1 MEQERDITA
10 QVVMI
15 DASQIEP
22 NKGQIPDLPRN
33 PRLIR
38 NDAYRKLVDSLE
50 RDPDFFIKLNPLK
63 VFPFKGKYVIMGG
76 NMRYH
81 ASRDKRII
89 DSWAKLPCL
98 IIPEDTDNET
108 LERYILLDNAS
119 FGEWDPDEL
128 ANLDPELLEQ
138 FCIDVPGKEEETEE
152 EAEEDNY
159 DAEGNR
165 PSAAKAKTH
174 PGDIYQLGDHRL
186 ICGDSTDPAVLQ
198 RLLGTDIVDLMIT
211 DPPYNVNYESKSTG
225 KKIENDNMADALF
238 QEFLTDAFTAAN
250 AVMKPGA
257 PFYIWHADSEGFNFR
272 QAAKRTGWTVRQ
284 CLIWNKN
291 SLVLGRQDYQWKHE
305 PCLYGWK
312 DGTGHYF
319 TQRRDLTTVQ
329 ETLDK
334 IDLNAMTKQEMKDLL
349 QQIMD
354 SGKIPTTVIDCDKPS
369 RSEDY
374 PTMKPLKLIG
384 RLITN
389 SSRPGETILDSF
401 GGSGSTM
408 MAAEQL
414 GRRCLMVELDP
425 TYCDVIVKRW
435 EELTGRQAV
444 LTERGPEPTEAPAE
458 TDAKQ
463 QNNG

>member
-89 DSWAKLPCL
+89 DRWPKLPCL

-152 EAEEDNY
+152 EAEEDDF
-159 DAEGNR
+159 DAEGVR
-165 PSAAKAKTH
+165 PKEGKAKTH
-174 PGDIYQLGDHRL
+174 TGDIYQLGEHRL
-186 ICGDSTDPAVLQ
+186 ICGDSTDPAVIAKLVA
-198 RLLGTDIVDLMIT
+198 TDVIDAFIT
-211 DPPYNVNYESKSTG
+211 DPPYNVNYQSKSTG

-250 AVMKPGA
+250 GVMKPGA
-257 PFYIWHADSEGFNFR
+257 AFYIWHADIEGFNFR
-272 QAAKRTGWTVRQ
+272 AAAKRTGWTLRQ

-291 SLVLGRQDYQWKHE
+291 SLVL
-305 PCLYGWK
+305 K
-312 DGTGHYF
+312 DGAGHFF

-329 ETLDK
+329 EALDK
-334 IDLNAMTKQEMKDLL
+334 VDLNAMTKQEMKDLL

-354 SGKIPTTVIDCDKPS
+354 SGRIPTTVIDCDKPS
-369 RSEDY
+369 RSEDH

-389 SSRPGETILDSF
+389 SSRPGETILDTF

-414 GRRCLMVELDP
+414 GRRCLMAELDP
-425 TYCDVIVKRW
+425 TYCDVIIKRW
-435 EELTGRQAV
+435 EEYTGKKAE
-444 LTERGPEPTEAPAE
+444 LIEAGPEPTEVPAE